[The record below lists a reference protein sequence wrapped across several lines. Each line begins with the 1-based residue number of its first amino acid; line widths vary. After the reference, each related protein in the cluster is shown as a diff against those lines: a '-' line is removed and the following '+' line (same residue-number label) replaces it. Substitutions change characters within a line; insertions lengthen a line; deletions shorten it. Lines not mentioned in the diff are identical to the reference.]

1 MRFLPGSEAII
12 DKVLQML
19 DCDPTDDLLGWP
31 ADAEKSHGM
40 CLSESKMKNEV
51 TQREPRSVT
60 KDGKIEEYSVFSTKM
75 GWHSTSPKWRA
86 SQIDDSMGEA
96 TSLYFKFLKYY
107 ILIFVI
113 CSLFSGVAIAVY
125 VTQMKFSMA
134 DFSLEKMITLVSP
147 GNLIPQTD
155 ITCASA
161 TIPTASWRPSPI
173 SFQCNN
179 AMLLKS
185 IRVFGLTEQ
194 DGGCSGFGMKTKLQT
209 SDTCTFDSMT
219 SRSVVRAKEK
229 LMNEFTKS
237 CVDKSECQLTIEYA
251 RVFDYPCKNE
261 IRSRQRQR

>member
-1 MRFLPGSEAII
+1 MRYLPGSEAII

-51 TQREPRSVT
+51 TQREPRLVT
-60 KDGKIEEYSVFSTKM
+60 KDGKIEKYSVFLTKM
-75 GWHSTSPKWRA
+75 GWHSTSSQWRA
-86 SQIDDSMGEA
+86 SEIDDSMGEA

-107 ILIFVI
+107 ILIFFI

-125 VTQMKFSMA
+125 ATQMEFDMA
-134 DFSLEKMITLVSP
+134 NFSLEKMITLVSP

-161 TIPTASWRPSPI
+161 IIPTAPWKPSQI
-173 SFQCNN
+173 SFRCNN

-185 IRVFGLTEQ
+185 IKVFGLTQQ
-194 DGGCSGFGMKTKLQT
+194 DRSCSGFGTKTKLQT
-209 SDTCTFDSMT
+209 SETCTFDSMT
-219 SRSVVRAKEK
+219 SRNAIKARSK
-229 LMNEFTKS
+229 LLSEF
-237 CVDKSECQLTIEYA
+237 DK
-251 RVFDYPCKNE
+251 
-261 IRSRQRQR
+261 